1 MQFRSLTLALALAC
15 AAPWAAAGPLD
26 KTECIAPA
34 KPGGGFDLTCKLAQ
48 GALMEGKYIADP
60 MRVSYMPGGIG
71 AVAYNAINAQRPADG
86 STIVAFS
93 GGSLLNIAQGKFG
106 RYTENDARWLA
117 AVGADFGAV
126 IVNDSSPFKSLK
138 DVMDAVKGDPT
149 KVVFGAGGTVGS
161 QDWMKAALVAKAAGL
176 NHKSMRFVAF
186 EGGGEAVTAL
196 QGGHIQ
202 VYSGDISEAHQ
213 QIKAGT
219 KIRILAVMSDKR
231 LPGELANVPTAKEQ
245 GADISWP
252 IIRGF
257 YMGPKVSDADFKV
270 WTDTFKKM
278 MATPAFDK
286 MRTARGLFPF
296 DLTGA
301 EADAYIKKQ
310 VADYRKLADD
320 FGLAVTK

>member
-1 MQFRSLTLALALAC
+1 
-15 AAPWAAAGPLD
+15 
-26 KTECIAPA
+26 
-34 KPGGGFDLTCKLAQ
+34 
-48 GALMEGKYIADP
+48 
-60 MRVSYMPGGIG
+60 
-71 AVAYNAINAQRPADG
+71 
-86 STIVAFS
+86 
-93 GGSLLNIAQGKFG
+93 
-106 RYTENDARWLA
+106 
-117 AVGADFGAV
+117 
-126 IVNDSSPFKSLK
+126 
-138 DVMDAVKGDPT
+138 
-149 KVVFGAGGTVGS
+149 
-161 QDWMKAALVAKAAGL
+161 
-176 NHKSMRFVAF
+176 
-186 EGGGEAVTAL
+186 GEAITAL
-196 QGGHIQ
+196 QGGHIH

-213 QIKAGT
+213 QMKAGT

-270 WTDTFKKM
+270 WTDTFKTM

-286 MRTARGLFPF
+286 MRTERGLFPF